1 MSVIMP
7 RDSGRP
13 GATAKSSSS
22 QYLGSPLLS
31 WKLLG
36 WLGIA
41 YLIMSTIDI
50 ALGWYPVRFGT
61 PEWEFGT
68 VSATIDGLAIPTLAL
83 YLTLCSAI
91 ARERPIIVRVV
102 SIVLICLAI
111 FLAILFILYL
121 TAVPLALKA
130 VATNPVVHLGMEKAI
145 IKAIVLFVGYEILFV
160 GGGIKGLRRRVQ
172 V

>member
-1 MSVIMP
+1 MP
-7 RDSGRP
+7 HEPGRP
-13 GATAKSSSS
+13 ATVSKSSSS
-22 QYLGSPLLS
+22 YSATSLLS

-36 WLGIA
+36 WLGVA
-41 YLIMSTIDI
+41 YLIMSVIDI

-61 PEWEFGT
+61 PEWAFGT

-102 SIVLICLAI
+102 SIILICLAI

-130 VATNPVVHLGMEKAI
+130 VAANSVVHLGMEKAI
-145 IKAIVLFVGYEILFV
+145 VKALVLFVGYEILYV
-160 GGGIKGLRRRVQ
+160 GGATKGLRRRP
-172 V
+172 

>member
-1 MSVIMP
+1 MSVLIP
-7 RDSGRP
+7 GDSGR
-13 GATAKSSSS
+13 GATVAKSSSS
-22 QYLGSPLLS
+22 QYAGVALLS

-36 WLGIA
+36 WLGA
-41 YLIMSTIDI
+41 VYLIMSVIDI

-68 VSATIDGLAIPTLAL
+68 VSATINGLAIPTLSL
-83 YLTLCSAI
+83 FLILCSAV
-91 ARERPIIVRVV
+91 ARERATVVRVV

-130 VATNPVVHLGMEKAI
+130 VTSNAIIHQGMEKAI
-145 IKAIVLFVGYEILFV
+145 IKATVLFLGYEVLYIV
-160 GGGIKGLRRRVQ
+160 AAMNGLRRRASA
-172 V
+172 